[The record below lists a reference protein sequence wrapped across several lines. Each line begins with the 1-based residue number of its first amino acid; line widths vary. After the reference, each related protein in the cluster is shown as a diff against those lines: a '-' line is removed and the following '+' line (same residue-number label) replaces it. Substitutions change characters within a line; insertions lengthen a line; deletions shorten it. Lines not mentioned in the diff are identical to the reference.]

1 MLKKFKSVLITG
13 GTGSFGKSITKYLLK
28 NYSNLKK
35 IVIFSR
41 DELKQFEMSKSFSS
55 KETNKMRFFI
65 GDVRDKA
72 RLEMALEE
80 IDVVIHAAALKQV
93 PAAEYNPFEFI
104 KTNILGA
111 QNLIEASIKN
121 NVKSVVAL
129 STDKAA
135 GPVNLYGA
143 TKLAS
148 DKLFVAANNT
158 KGKKK
163 INFSVVRYGNVLGS
177 RGSIL
182 PLFKDLSNKNKDI
195 TITHENM
202 TRFNIEM
209 LDALKMVIWAI
220 DNSKGGEIFVPKLKS
235 FNIIDFA
242 SSLSPKSKIQIS
254 GIRPGEKMHEEMITE
269 SDGLNTFDLGKYY
282 AIVSNLNIKT
292 YNYYTRNKKAK
303 KLNYGF
309 SLNSKDSSRL
319 SKKEIKKILKK
330 FN

>member
-1 MLKKFKSVLITG
+1 MLKKIKSILITG
-13 GTGSFGKSITKYLLK
+13 GTGSFGKSMVNYLLK
-28 NYSNLKK
+28 NYPNIEK

-41 DELKQFEMSKSFSS
+41 DELKQFEMSKSFSL
-55 KETNKMRFFI
+55 KQLNKLRFFI
-65 GDVRDKA
+65 GDVRDQN

-111 QNLIEASIKN
+111 QNLIEASLKN
-121 NVKSVVAL
+121 NIKSLVAL

-163 INFSVVRYGNVLGS
+163 IKFSVVRYGNVLGS

-182 PLFKDLSNKNKDI
+182 PLFNELSKKNKDI
-195 TITHENM
+195 TITHKKM

-209 LDALKMVIWAI
+209 IDALKMVVWAI
-220 DNSKGGEIFVPKLKS
+220 ENSKGGEIFVPKLKS
-235 FNIIDFA
+235 FNIVDFA
-242 SSLSPKSKIQIS
+242 STLSPKSKIIIS

-269 SDGLNTFDLGKYY
+269 SDGLNTFDLGKYF
-282 AIVSNLNIKT
+282 AIVSSLNTNTFK
-292 YNYYTRNKKAK
+292 YYMENKKIK
-303 KLNYGF
+303 KLQYGF
-309 SLNSKDSSRL
+309 SLNSEHAIRL
-319 SKKEIKKILKK
+319 TKKEIKKILQKYI
-330 FN
+330 